1 MIRKSS
7 SSGFSCERKSVALV
21 VFVVIL
27 VDDVVNLPMPLLL
40 SLTICSPLFL
50 PHIGQKVICKILY
63 FLSVLFW
70 WFCFFFFLFFTQC
83 CFFFVVICV
92 SRAGRWKM
100 WKMCATTAAPP
111 PRAPLATPGL
121 CQRRRRRRCPLRGQ
135 QIKWKINENCFV
147 SFLLSFEYK

>member
-83 CFFFVVICV
+83 CFFLCEPRGAVENVKNVCDNC
-92 SRAGRWKM
+92 GP
-100 WKMCATTAAPP
+100 APSSA
-111 PRAPLATPGL
+111 PRHTRPLPAATPTSL
-121 CQRRRRRRCPLRGQ
+121 PAAWTTNKVKN
-135 QIKWKINENCFV
+135 KWKLFRFISFV
-147 SFLLSFEYK
+147 IWI